1 MSKQAGRMSQGANDF
16 LAPGVP
22 TIVSVTN
29 VGTGRDFNDGA
40 VDVAFSAT
48 GVYAASSYTVLSS
61 GGQTATG
68 PSSPIR
74 VTGLSSAT
82 GYTFQVKATNAD
94 GDSAYSSASPSV
106 TVTTKPAQ
114 PAAPSVSTAAVGGS
128 SPQGTANTA
137 NDTVSWVAPSNGG
150 SAITNYFWSSSDGK
164 SGNTTSTSVVVSQE
178 SGTSQTYTIRAD
190 NANGSTTGLTSG
202 SITSAF
208 SFTPFSVF
216 AFSPFSVFGF
226 SPFSVFGF
234 SPFSVFGF
242 SPFSVF
248 GFSPFGVFGFSP
260 FGVFGFSPFGFSPFS
275 PFSPTFSPGFFA
287 SF

>member
-29 VGTGRDFNDGA
+29 VGTGRNFNDGA
-40 VDVAFSAT
+40 VDVVFSAT
-48 GVYAASSYTVLSS
+48 GAYAASSYTVLSS

-68 PSSPIR
+68 SSSPIR
-74 VTGLSSAT
+74 VTGLNSAT

-94 GDSAYSSASPSV
+94 GDSAYSSASSSV
-106 TVTTKPAQ
+106 TVTTKPAA
-114 PAAPSVSTAAVGGS
+114 PAAPTVSTAAVGGS
-128 SPQGTANTA
+128 AAQGSANTA
-137 NDTVSWVAPSNGG
+137 NDTVSWSAPANGG
-150 SAITNYFWSSSDGK
+150 SAITNYFWSSTDGK
-164 SGNTTSTSVVVSQE
+164 SGNTTSTSVVVAQE
-178 SGTSQTYTIRAD
+178 SGTAQTYTIRAD
-190 NANGSTTGLTSG
+190 NANGSTTGPGTG
-202 SITSAF
+202 VTSAF

-234 SPFSVFGF
+234 SPFGVFGFSPFGFSPFGFSPFGF

-248 GFSPFGVFGFSP
+248 GFSPFG
-260 FGVFGFSPFGFSPFS
+260 FSPFS
-275 PFSPTFSPGFFA
+275 FFTA
-287 SF
+287 AV